1 MNRLFSTALQMA
13 RSPRKRATKVP
24 QGKLRKLS
32 DHLKA
37 SHKALAKS
45 PLFSK
50 NIKGKRSPA
59 QVEKELAAVL
69 KKVRSKLQQAEK
81 LLQTLPSKKKS
92 QETEPSDVADDERD
106 DVEPQEDLE
115 EDVA

>member
-1 MNRLFSTALQMA
+1 MYNGFPWPDEEFSRVTIERDLQIC
-13 RSPRKRATKVP
+13 ST
-24 QGKLRKLS
+24 LS

-59 QVEKELAAVL
+59 QVEKELASVL

-81 LLQTLPSKKKS
+81 LLQTLPSKKKE